1 MILSYH
7 VKGTDAQNLFLS
19 IYVFVLSL
27 NPLTLELKIYK
38 IIRTCCLVSN
48 PCTVEST
55 LEKVHWKAVQGKPDC
70 ECLEAVLLYRLTAM
84 MLLKDYE
91 EN

>member
-1 MILSYH
+1 M
-7 VKGTDAQNLFLS
+7 
-19 IYVFVLSL
+19 
-27 NPLTLELKIYK
+27 
-38 IIRTCCLVSN
+38 CCLVSN
-48 PCTVEST
+48 HCTVEST